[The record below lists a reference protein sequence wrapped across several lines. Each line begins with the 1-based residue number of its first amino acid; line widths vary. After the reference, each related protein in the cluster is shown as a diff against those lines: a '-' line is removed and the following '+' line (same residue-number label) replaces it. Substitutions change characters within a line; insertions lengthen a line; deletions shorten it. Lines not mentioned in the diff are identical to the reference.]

1 MPAIKKAQAGTMW
14 NYLSAGFHSSLGAV
28 LVAVTTA
35 FAIVCVFLIRD
46 LRRSFAVNRLVTEER
61 DRLADQLDRIGVSSA
76 RAEAAS
82 EAKSRFLATVSHE
95 IRTPLNGVLGM
106 ADLMLDTRLD
116 PEQSNYARA
125 IKTSGEA
132 LLTLIEEILDFSR
145 IEAGK
150 LEISSYDVELAPLI
164 EGVVELL
171 APRAQGKNIE
181 IAAFIAPDMPAS
193 LRADGARLRQ
203 IVMNLAG
210 NAVKFTANG
219 GVGLSIGWAEP
230 GVMAIRIEDTGTG
243 IPADRLEAIF
253 EEFEQADGH
262 TAKRHGGTGLGLA
275 ISRKLARLMGGD
287 IQVESVPG
295 KGSGF
300 TLFLPIA
307 AAPVACD
314 RPDIPGDVL
323 ILANGPFEGAYL
335 AQYFRAFGSR
345 VSLFDQAEAAIAS
358 LGGQV
363 PDLLIM
369 DAAFGADQA
378 RNVVA
383 ASLIAGCRR
392 HLVLLSP
399 FERRSFGAPGAAGF
413 DRYLVK
419 PVRRRSLEAQIREW
433 EPGRPSENLPIEE
446 EPVLQEPLQHRRIL
460 IAEDNDINAL
470 LAGRLIER
478 LGGRSVRASN
488 GLEAL
493 DLLRAS
499 VRPGA
504 TPFDCVLF
512 DVRMPELDGL
522 SAIGQWR
529 AIERKN
535 AAAPIPAIALTA
547 NAFAEDRDACFA
559 AGFDG
564 FMSKPLDR
572 ETFVATLGS
581 LMDPARRVA

>member
-1 MPAIKKAQAGTMW
+1 MW
-14 NYLSAGFHSSLGAV
+14 NQITTGVSSPLAAIATGIALV
-28 LVAVTTA
+28 LAA
-35 FAIVCVFLIRD
+35 ACIFLILD
-46 LRRSFAVNRLVTEER
+46 IRRMVETNRAIAGER
-61 DRLADQLDRIGVSSA
+61 DQLADQLDRIGQMSA

-150 LEISSYDVELAPLI
+150 LEISAHDVELAPLI

-181 IAAFIAPDMPAS
+181 IAAFIAPDLPATI
-193 LRADGARLRQ
+193 RADGARLRQ

-210 NAVKFTANG
+210 NAVKFTGVG
-219 GVGLSIGWAEP
+219 GVGLRVGSISRDVLEI
-230 GVMAIRIEDTGTG
+230 AIADTGPG
-243 IPADRLEAIF
+243 IPAERLEAIF
-253 EEFEQADGH
+253 EEFEQADTH

-287 IQVESVPG
+287 IRVESHPG
-295 KGSGF
+295 KGAIF
-300 TLFLPIA
+300 TLTLPLVA
-307 AAPVACD
+307 DPAVASSRTQPVLV
-314 RPDIPGDVL
+314 PGSIL
-323 ILANGPFEGAYL
+323 ILAGGPFEGPFL
-335 AQYFRAFGSR
+335 QDYFQSFGSDVR
-345 VSLFDQAEAAIAS
+345 IVADASAALAALAEI
-358 LGGQV
+358 V
-363 PDLLIM
+363 PDLFIM
-369 DAAFGADQA
+369 DAAFGADNA
-378 RNVVA
+378 RLVVA
-383 ASLIAGCRR
+383 ASKAAGCRR

-419 PVRRRSLEAQIREW
+419 PVRRRSLEAQITDW
-433 EPGRPSENLPIEE
+433 EPGMASPVTPTED
-446 EPVLQEPLQHRRIL
+446 EPALEAPLRNRRIL

-488 GLEAL
+488 GIEAL

-499 VRPGA
+499 VAPGA
-504 TPFDCVLF
+504 LPFDCVLF

-522 SAIGQWR
+522 AAIRAWREIEQRTGQSR
-529 AIERKN
+529 V
-535 AAAPIPAIALTA
+535 PAIALTA
-547 NAFAEDRDACFA
+547 NAFREDREACYE

-572 ETFVATLGS
+572 EVFVATFGS
-581 LMDPARRVA
+581 LLARVREVA

>member
-1 MPAIKKAQAGTMW
+1 MLEQGMAGLFSPLAAIATGM
-14 NYLSAGFHSSLGAV
+14 
-28 LVAVTTA
+28 
-35 FAIVCVFLIRD
+35 AIVFATACVFLIRD
-46 LRRSFAVNRLVTEER
+46 IRRLQIDLSKTAADR
-61 DRLADQLDRIGVSSA
+61 DALAGELDEIGRVSA
-76 RAEAAS
+76 RAEAAN

-150 LEISSYDVELAPLI
+150 LDITPHEVEIAPLI

-181 IAAFIAPDMPAS
+181 IAAFVSPDLPPLIM
-193 LRADGARLRQ
+193 ADGARLRQ

-210 NAVKFTANG
+210 NAVKFTASG
-219 GVGLSIGWAEP
+219 GVGLSVMP
-230 GVMAIRIEDTGTG
+230 GRAGRIEIAIADTGPG
-243 IPADRLEAIF
+243 IAPDRLEAIF
-253 EEFEQADGH
+253 EEFEQADGQ
-262 TAKRHGGTGLGLA
+262 TARKHGGTGLGLA

-287 IQVESVPG
+287 IRVTSKPGHGSIFKLTLPCVPVEGTP
-295 KGSGF
+295 
-300 TLFLPIA
+300 
-307 AAPVACD
+307 AAP
-314 RPDIPGDVL
+314 RPHTLPGSVL
-323 ILANGPFEGAYL
+323 VLAAGPFEGRFLERYL
-335 AQYFRAFGSR
+335 ETLGSSVRVVSSVAQAFRA
-345 VSLFDQAEAAIAS
+345 VADEAPSLF
-358 LGGQV
+358 
-363 PDLLIM
+363 IM
-369 DAAFGADQA
+369 DAAFGAGEA
-378 RNVVA
+378 REIIA
-383 ASLIAGCRR
+383 ACRMAGCQR

-399 FERRSFGAPGAAGF
+399 FERRSFGPPGAAGF

-419 PVRRRSLEAQIREW
+419 PIRRRSLEAQIGDW
-433 EPGRPSENLPIEE
+433 EPGQMAAAPAAAE
-446 EPVLQEPLQHRRIL
+446 EPVVLDPLRERRIL

-488 GLEAL
+488 GVEAL
-493 DLLRAS
+493 DLLKAS
-499 VRPGA
+499 VQPGG

-512 DVRMPELDGL
+512 DVRMPDLDGL
-522 SAIGQWR
+522 AAIRLWR
-529 AIERKN
+529 ESEQQAGLPRV
-535 AAAPIPAIALTA
+535 PAIALTA
-547 NAFAEDRDACFA
+547 NAFREDREACFA

-572 ETFVATLGS
+572 EPFLALLARLLGAERAVA
-581 LMDPARRVA
+581 